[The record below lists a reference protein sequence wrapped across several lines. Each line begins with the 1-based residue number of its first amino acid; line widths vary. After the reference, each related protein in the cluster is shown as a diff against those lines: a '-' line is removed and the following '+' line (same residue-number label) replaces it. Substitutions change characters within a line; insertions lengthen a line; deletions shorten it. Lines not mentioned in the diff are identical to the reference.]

1 MTITPTRINQTACTI
16 TAELEYT
23 GGGKITHFSVKFR
36 VRGDASDWTSAAE
49 DIPTE
54 LVPNS
59 NNMWRGVIRRPEF
72 DVYSLL
78 EFEIQVT
85 NEKGLTSDPATYP
98 EIQGMDMGG
107 RK

>member
-1 MTITPTRINQTACTI
+1 MTIIPSRINQTACTI

-23 GGGKITHFSVKFR
+23 GGGKITHFSVSFR
-36 VRGDASDWTSAAE
+36 VVGDASDWTSAA

-59 NNMWRGVIRRPEF
+59 NNMWTGIIRRPEF

-85 NEKGLTSDPATYP
+85 NEEGLTSDPVTYL
-98 EIQGMDMGG
+98 EMQGIDMGG

>member
-1 MTITPTRINQTACTI
+1 MTIIPSRINQIACTI

-23 GGGKITHFSVKFR
+23 GGGKITHFVVKFR
-36 VRGDASDWTSAAE
+36 VSGNESDWNSATTVL
-49 DIPTE
+49 TE

-59 NNMWRGVIRRPEF
+59 NNMWRGIIGSLEF

-85 NEKGLTSDPATYP
+85 NEKGLTSDPATYL
-98 EIQGMDMGG
+98 EIQG
-107 RK
+107 